1 MSQIVAH
8 HVSKYY
14 DTEVRTRALTEFSIS
29 VEHNEFLCIVGPSGC
44 GKSTF
49 LNLVAGFIFPSEG
62 NLIVD
67 GKPVTGPGPDR
78 GVVFQE
84 DALFPWLTALDNVA
98 FGLEMRGMPKSHAR
112 ERASEI
118 LTSVGL
124 SGFERHLPKA
134 LSGGMKQRVA
144 ISRVLANDPDVMLL
158 DEPFSALDAFTRTS
172 LQNEL
177 LRIWERNRRT
187 LIFITHN
194 VEEAVLLG
202 TSVAVMTKGSDGGRL
217 IRQVQIDMGR
227 PRDTTGSKFN
237 EYKRHIYSDLES
249 HPNSEI
255 LREEQNETQHPRPT
269 DCHGIGSH
277 CKYRSTAGPVSS
289 TKNGE
294 SGMDRRHSL
303 HRYVFNVGRAEGPE
317 GKASNEQVSVVT
329 R

>member
-8 HVSKYY
+8 HISKYY

-62 NLIVD
+62 DLIVD

-237 EYKRHIYSDLES
+237 EYKRHIYSDLGVA
-249 HPNSEI
+249 SE
-255 LREEQNETQHPRPT
+255 
-269 DCHGIGSH
+269 
-277 CKYRSTAGPVSS
+277 
-289 TKNGE
+289 
-294 SGMDRRHSL
+294 
-303 HRYVFNVGRAEGPE
+303 F
-317 GKASNEQVSVVT
+317 
-329 R
+329 